1 MINNIQK
8 NVILAPYTTY
18 RIGGKADYFFIA
30 KTKQALI
37 KVLEWAKD
45 ESVPYVII
53 GGGSNLLISDAG
65 FRGLVILNRLN
76 QYSITDTSVT
86 VESGMILSA
95 LARKTVDLGLS
106 GFDFAVNIPGTVGGA
121 VVGNAG
127 AYGTETSNSFVSALV
142 WSAKDGQN
150 KYEKDD
156 MKFSYRSSALKNC
169 HETVLIEA
177 EFRMQ
182 RGDRELMLEKAVSD
196 LEKRKHDYRGYSC
209 GSYFKNP
216 TDKKIKINKET
227 IDNPSAGYLI
237 DSLGLKGLFVGGA
250 RVSKNHANVI
260 VNENKASA
268 KDIIDLEKLIIKK
281 VKKRYDVEIQPE
293 VTKIGIF

>member
-1 MINNIQK
+1 MQK

-37 KVLEWAKD
+37 KVLEWARD

-76 QYSITDTSVT
+76 RYLITDTSVT
-86 VESGMILSA
+86 VESGMILSV
-95 LARKTVDLGLS
+95 LARKTVDLGLRS
-106 GFDFAVNIPGTVGGA
+106 LDFAMNIPGTVGGA

-127 AYGTETSNSFVSALV
+127 AYGKETSNSFVSALV
-142 WSAKDGQN
+142 WSANCGQN

-156 MKFSYRSSALKNC
+156 MNFSYRSSVLKNS
-169 HETVLIEA
+169 HDMVLIEA
-177 EFRMQ
+177 EFQMKH
-182 RGDRELMLEKAVSD
+182 GDKESMLEKAKSD
-196 LEKRKHDYRGYSC
+196 LEKRKHDYQGFTC

-216 TDKKIKINKET
+216 IDKKIKSNNET
-227 IDNPSAGYLI
+227 IDNPSAGLLI

-250 RVSKNHANVI
+250 LVSKNHANVI
-260 VNENKASA
+260 VNENKATA
-268 KDIIDLEKLIIKK
+268 RDIINLEKLIVKK
-281 VKKRYDVEIQPE
+281 VKERYDIELQPE